1 MIVKPPR
8 FAPPGSRAA
17 TRREVVAAT
26 LAGMG
31 LWSTRSLAA
40 PPTARTISTVPLPS
54 AAVAT
59 STAPAAAPLISSAGP
74 GLGTIASQHGRTFG
88 AAIQSNLLVS
98 DPVYAAAVTA
108 ECGLLMPDYE
118 TKWGTLQPVEG
129 TFKFGPL
136 DNLLNWARLHGRP
149 VRGHALV
156 WHLDLP
162 DWVTKALAE
171 SPDRARA
178 VLDTHISRVLTH
190 TQGSIREWDVVNEVV
205 ADPAGSDT
213 PQAGPGELRDSPWLR
228 ALGADY
234 IGLALRIAKERDP
247 RIRVALNEYGTE
259 EAAPHHFEK
268 RRRVLNLVRSL
279 RRANVP
285 LDAVGLQGHL
295 QIIQP
300 FSGPFFTQYCRLLA
314 AEGVELV
321 VTEMDVREHWKIPDG
336 FAARDRIV
344 ADRVRAFV
352 DAAIDG
358 GIKTFITWGLE
369 DGYSWLA
376 TNPYVKRQDGLEHRG
391 LPLDDDGH
399 RKLYW
404 QAMAD
409 ALRRPA

>member
-1 MIVKPPR
+1 MIVKPGR
-8 FAPPGSRAA
+8 LARPGSRAA

-26 LAGMG
+26 LAGIG
-31 LWSTRSLAA
+31 LWPVRSHAA
-40 PPTARTISTVPLPS
+40 TPPARTISTVPLPS
-54 AAVAT
+54 SALAT
-59 STAPAAAPLISSAGP
+59 STAPAPAPLISSQGP
-74 GLGTIASQHGRTFG
+74 GLGTIAAAHGRTYG
-88 AAIQSNLLVS
+88 AAIQSHLFAT
-98 DPVYAAAVTA
+98 DPVYTAAVAA

-118 TKWGTLQPVEG
+118 TKWGTVQPVEG
-129 TFKFGPL
+129 SFKFGPL
-136 DNLLNWARLHGRP
+136 DTLLNWARLHGRP

-171 SPDRARA
+171 SADRAHG
-178 VLDTHISRVLTH
+178 VLDTHITRMLMHS
-190 TQGSIREWDVVNEVV
+190 QGSIRDWDVVNEVV

-247 RIRVALNEYGTE
+247 KIRVALNEYGTE

-268 RRRVLNLVRSL
+268 RRRLLNLVRSL

-295 QIIQP
+295 QMVQP
-300 FSGPFFTQYCRLLA
+300 FSGPYFTAFCRLLK

-336 FAARDRIV
+336 FAARDRVV
-344 ADRVRAFV
+344 ADRVKAFV
-352 DAAIDG
+352 DSAIDG
-358 GIKTFITWGLE
+358 GVKTFITWGIE

-376 TNPYVKRQDGLEHRG
+376 SNPFVKRQDGLEHRG

-404 QAMAD
+404 KAMAD
-409 ALRRPA
+409 ELSRPA